1 MPAMSGDP
9 SQAITEFLEEDQASR
24 LTPAARNLTKG
35 QMLSAMYSFANG
47 GRLTEGLETSDVQSI
62 RAAFAERYDA
72 VGVTAATSE
81 LGGSCCCCCTA
92 VATGAREI
100 GRFSF
105 APVADVGVAFATS
118 GPGAETEEGS
128 SCCCC
133 CCI

>member
-9 SQAITEFLEEDQASR
+9 SQAITEFLDEDQTSR
-24 LTPAARNLTKG
+24 LTPAASNLTKA
-35 QMLSAMYSFANG
+35 QMLSAMYSYANG
-47 GRLTEGLETSDVQSI
+47 GRLTEGLEKSDIQSI
-62 RAAFAERYDA
+62 RAAFADRYSE
-72 VGVTAATSE
+72 VGVAAATAE

-92 VATGAREI
+92 VATAPRTI
-100 GRFSF
+100 GSFSF
-105 APVADVGVAFATS
+105 APLADVGVAFATS